1 MLNHQHFKKIFMPP
15 TTKKRSRV
23 DLQERDL
30 DIFETI
36 YDLRFATLNHLAV
49 LFPSTNQKLIN
60 TNAEF
65 KAGQKAI
72 ANRISK
78 LARQKLGYYYLKRI
92 GYPLRL
98 GTQPSV
104 YTIDEK
110 AGRVLADQR
119 GYDLSDLLKQ
129 VKRNEK
135 YFDHQGRPKDY
146 CHSNPRRYSLCPGSP
161 DVS

>member
-1 MLNHQHFKKIFMPP
+1 MPNLQ
-15 TTKKRSRV
+15 KRL

-36 YDLRFATLNHLAV
+36 YDLRFATLDHLTA
-49 LFPSTNQKLIN
+49 LFPSTNQKLISP
-60 TNAEF
+60 NAQF
-65 KAGQKAI
+65 KAGQKAT

-98 GTQPSV
+98 VTEPSV

-110 AGRVLADQR
+110 AGKALADRR

-129 VKRNEK
+129 IKRNEK
-135 YFDHQGRPKDY
+135 Y
-146 CHSNPRRYSLCPGSP
+146 SW
-161 DVS
+161 